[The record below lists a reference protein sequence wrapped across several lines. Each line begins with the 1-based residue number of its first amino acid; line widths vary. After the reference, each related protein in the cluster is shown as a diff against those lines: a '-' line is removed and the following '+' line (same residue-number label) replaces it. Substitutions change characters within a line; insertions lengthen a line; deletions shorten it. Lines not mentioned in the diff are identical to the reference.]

1 VTMTTARA
9 PKLKID
15 GWVVLDKSAGMTSTQ
30 AVSRLR
36 RLARAE
42 KAGHAGTLDPLATG
56 VLPIAFGEATKTV
69 PYVQDAAKRY
79 SFVVRWGEERTTDD
93 AEGEVVDSA
102 SDRPAAADIAAALGQ
117 FIGAIAQTPPRFSAI
132 KLDGERAYTL
142 ARRGLA
148 TDLQPRPVRVDSFE
162 LMECLDADAAR
173 FEVKCGKGTYVRALA
188 RDLGRKLGCFG
199 HVTQL
204 RRTQVGPFAVTAAF
218 SLDKLAELWHISGP
232 SEHLLPVETALVDIP
247 ALALT
252 GVQAERLRQGQS
264 VRVLRTADGTVCV
277 TAAGRPV
284 ALAEVAAGEV
294 RPVRVFNL

>member
-1 VTMTTARA
+1 MTTARI
-9 PKLKID
+9 PRRKID

-69 PYVQDAAKRY
+69 AYVQNAAKRY
-79 SFVVRWGEERTTDD
+79 SFVVRWGEERATDD
-93 AEGEVVDSA
+93 AEGEVVESSA
-102 SDRPAAADIAAALGQ
+102 SRPGAADIAAVLPEFTGEIQ
-117 FIGAIAQTPPRFSAI
+117 QTPPRFSAI
-132 KLDGERAYTL
+132 KLDGERAYAL
-142 ARRGLA
+142 ARAGLE
-148 TDLQPRPVRVDSFE
+148 TDLKPRPVRIDGFE
-162 LMECLDADAAR
+162 LVECLDGERAR
-173 FEVKCGKGTYVRALA
+173 FDVRCGKGAYVRALA
-188 RDLGRKLGCFG
+188 RDIGRRLGCLG
-199 HVTQL
+199 HVTEL
-204 RRTQVGPFAVTAAF
+204 RRTQVGPFAATAAF
-218 SLDKLAELWHISGP
+218 SLDMLAESWQEAGS

-252 GVQAERLRQGQS
+252 GVQAERLRQGQT